1 MQDAVRTGM
10 HENPF
15 LAAAYGVES
24 VARMGPRNTWPEPQ
38 RARSR
43 HLRVVTHT
51 EFMEMDIPD
60 VPLE

>member
-24 VARMGPRNTWPEPQ
+24 VARMGPRNTWPHPQ

-43 HLRVVTHT
+43 QERVVTHKKFT
-51 EFMEMDIPD
+51 EMIIHD
-60 VPLE
+60 VPLQ